1 MTSKINTVFIVAGE
15 PSGDIHAAKLVSA
28 LKVIS
33 PKTKFFGNGGDKMA
47 ESGVEIIHHIND
59 LSVMGFIEVVK
70 HLPRLLHIMKNT
82 LSAIK
87 NIKPDRI
94 ILVDYP
100 GFNLRLAKK
109 IKKLKMDIP
118 VTYFILPQLWAWK
131 ESRIKIMKK
140 TIDQSISIF
149 PFEAEWFNSRGLD
162 TFYAGHPFI
171 EKNYDLDDKTKF
183 FNKHNF
189 KQDRPIIVLLPG
201 SRQQEIDF
209 HWPIFLKTVAILNKK
224 TPGVQTIVVKYNN
237 VTLNP
242 VPAHI
247 KIEVSMRSAMKYGT
261 AAISSSGTATLECAL
276 ENLPTVVC
284 YKMSYINW
292 ILFNFFGEVK
302 YISIV
307 NLIANKRII
316 PELIQHKM
324 NPDNL
329 TKKILPYLDIKSN
342 KRKATIKK
350 YKILRKKL
358 GSTGVFDRIANII
371 VNGELPN

>member
-1 MTSKINTVFIVAGE
+1 MTLKMYKVFIVAGE

-33 PKTKFFGNGGDKMA
+33 PKTKFFGNGGDKMS

-59 LSVMGFIEVVK
+59 LSVMGFIEVIK
-70 HLPRLLHIMKNT
+70 HLPKLLNILQST
-82 LSAIK
+82 VSSIK

-109 IKKLKMDIP
+109 IKSLRIP
-118 VTYFILPQLWAWK
+118 ITYFILPQLWAWK
-131 ESRIKIMKK
+131 ESRIKTMKN

-171 EKNYDLDDKTKF
+171 ERNYDLDDKTNF

-201 SRQQEIDF
+201 SRQQEIDY

-276 ENLPTVVC
+276 ANLPIVVC

-292 ILFNFFGEVK
+292 ILFNFFGKVK

-324 NPDNL
+324 SPDNL
-329 TKKILPYLDIKSN
+329 TKKILPYLDITSK
-342 KRKATIKK
+342 KRQATIKK
-350 YKILRKKL
+350 YKKLRKYL
-358 GSTGVFDRIANII
+358 GSPGVFDRVANII
-371 VNGELPN
+371 VHGELTK

>member
-28 LKVIS
+28 IKVIS
-33 PKTKFFGNGGDKMA
+33 PKTKFFGNGGDKMS

-59 LSVMGFIEVVK
+59 LSVMGFIEVIK
-70 HLPRLLHIMKNT
+70 HLPKLLNILQST
-82 LSAIK
+82 VSSIK

-109 IKKLKMDIP
+109 IKSLKIP
-118 VTYFILPQLWAWK
+118 ITYFILPQLWAWK
-131 ESRIKIMKK
+131 ESRIKTMKN

-171 EKNYDLDDKTKF
+171 ERNYDLDEKTNF

-201 SRQQEIDF
+201 SRQQEIDY

-224 TPGVQTIVVKYNN
+224 TPGVHTIVVKYNN

-276 ENLPTVVC
+276 ANLPIVVC

-292 ILFNFFGEVK
+292 ILFNFFGKVK

-324 NPDNL
+324 SPDNL
-329 TKKILPYLDIKSN
+329 TKKILPYLDITSK
-342 KRKATIKK
+342 KRQATIKK
-350 YKILRKKL
+350 YKKLRKYL
-358 GSTGVFDRIANII
+358 GSPGVFDRVANII
-371 VNGELPN
+371 VHGELTK

>member
-189 KQDRPIIVLLPG
+189 KQDQPIIVLLPG

-292 ILFNFFGEVK
+292 ILFNFFGKVK

-350 YKILRKKL
+350 YKKLRNKL

>member
-1 MTSKINTVFIVAGE
+1 MTLKMNKVFIVAGE
-15 PSGDIHAAKLVSA
+15 PSGDIHAAKLVSS
-28 LKVIS
+28 LKIIS
-33 PKTKFFGNGGDKMA
+33 PKTKFFGNGGDKMS

-59 LSVMGFIEVVK
+59 LSVMGFIEVIK
-70 HLPRLLHIMKNT
+70 HLPKLLNILQST
-82 LSAIK
+82 VSSIK

-109 IKKLKMDIP
+109 IKSLRIP
-118 VTYFILPQLWAWK
+118 ITYFILPQLWAWK
-131 ESRIKIMKK
+131 ESRIKTMKN

-162 TFYAGHPFI
+162 TFYAGHPFV
-171 EKNYDLDDKTKF
+171 ERNYDLDDITNF

-201 SRQQEIDF
+201 SRQQEIDY

-224 TPGVQTIVVKYNN
+224 MPGVQTVVVKYDN
-237 VTLNP
+237 VKLNP
-242 VPAHI
+242 VPDHI

-276 ENLPTVVC
+276 ANLPTVVC
-284 YKMSYINW
+284 YKMSYVNW
-292 ILFNFFGEVK
+292 ILFKFFGKVK

-307 NLIANKRII
+307 NLIANKKII
-316 PELIQHKM
+316 PELIQHRM
-324 NPDNL
+324 TAENIIN
-329 TKKILPYLDIKSN
+329 KIFPYLDITSK
-342 KRKATIKK
+342 KRQATIKK
-350 YKILRKKL
+350 YKKLRKNL
-358 GSTGVFDRIANII
+358 GSPGVFDRVANII
-371 VNGELPN
+371 VHGELTK

>member
-1 MTSKINTVFIVAGE
+1 MTLKMNKVFIVAGE

-28 LKVIS
+28 IKVIS
-33 PKTKFFGNGGDKMA
+33 PKTKFFGNGGDKMS

-59 LSVMGFIEVVK
+59 MSVMGFIEVIK
-70 HLPRLLHIMKNT
+70 HLPKLLNIFQST
-82 LSAIK
+82 VSSIK

-109 IKKLKMDIP
+109 IKSLRIP
-118 VTYFILPQLWAWK
+118 LTYFILPQVWAWK
-131 ESRIKIMKK
+131 ESRIKTMKN

-171 EKNYDLDDKTKF
+171 ERNYDLDDKTKF

-201 SRQQEIDF
+201 SRQQEIDY

-276 ENLPTVVC
+276 ANLPIVVC

-292 ILFNFFGEVK
+292 ILFNFFGKVK

-324 NPDNL
+324 SPDNL
-329 TKKILPYLDIKSN
+329 TKKILPYLDITSK
-342 KRKATIKK
+342 KRQATIKK
-350 YKILRKKL
+350 YKKLRKYL
-358 GSTGVFDRIANII
+358 GSPGVFDRVANII
-371 VNGELPN
+371 VHGELTK

>member
-1 MTSKINTVFIVAGE
+1 MTFKMNKVFIVAGE

-33 PKTKFFGNGGDKMA
+33 PKTKFFGNGGDKMS

-59 LSVMGFIEVVK
+59 LSVMGFIEVIK
-70 HLPRLLHIMKNT
+70 HLPKLLNILQST
-82 LSAIK
+82 VSSIK

-109 IKKLKMDIP
+109 IKSLRIP
-118 VTYFILPQLWAWK
+118 ITYFILPQLWAWK
-131 ESRIKIMKK
+131 ESRIKTMKN

-162 TFYAGHPFI
+162 TFYAGHPFV
-171 EKNYDLDDKTKF
+171 ERNYDLDDKTNF

-201 SRQQEIDF
+201 SRQQEIDY
-209 HWPIFLKTVAILNKK
+209 HWPIFLKTVSMLNKK
-224 TPGVQTIVVKYNN
+224 MPSVQTVVVKYNN
-237 VTLNP
+237 VTLKP
-242 VPAHI
+242 VPSYI

-276 ENLPTVVC
+276 ANLPTVVC
-284 YKMSYINW
+284 YKMSYVNW
-292 ILFNFFGEVK
+292 ILFKFFGKVK

-307 NLIANKRII
+307 NLIANKKII
-316 PELIQHKM
+316 PELIQHRM
-324 NPDNL
+324 TAENIIN
-329 TKKILPYLDIKSN
+329 KIFPYLDITSN
-342 KRKATIKK
+342 KRQTTIKK
-350 YKILRKKL
+350 YKKLRKNL
-358 GSTGVFDRIANII
+358 GSPGVFDRVANII
-371 VNGELPN
+371 VHGKLTN

>member
-1 MTSKINTVFIVAGE
+1 MTFKMNKVFIVAGE

-28 LKVIS
+28 LKKIS
-33 PKTKFFGNGGDKMA
+33 TKTKFFGNGGDKMS

-59 LSVMGFIEVVK
+59 MSVMGFIEVIK
-70 HLPRLLHIMKNT
+70 HLPKLLNILQST
-82 LSAIK
+82 VSSIK

-109 IKKLKMDIP
+109 VKSLKIP
-118 VTYFILPQLWAWK
+118 ITYFILPQLWAWK
-131 ESRIKIMKK
+131 ESRIKTMKN
-140 TIDQSISIF
+140 TLDQSISIF

-162 TFYAGHPFI
+162 TFYAGHPFV
-171 EKNYDLDDKTKF
+171 ERNYDLDDKTNF

-201 SRQQEIDF
+201 SRQQEIDY

-276 ENLPTVVC
+276 ANLPTVVC

-292 ILFNFFGEVK
+292 ILFNFFGKVK

-324 NPDNL
+324 SPENL
-329 TKKILPYLDIKSN
+329 TKKIFPYLDITSK
-342 KRKATIKK
+342 KRQATIKK
-350 YKILRKKL
+350 YKKLRKNL
-358 GSTGVFDRIANII
+358 GSPGVFDRVANII
-371 VNGELPN
+371 VHGELTT

>member
-1 MTSKINTVFIVAGE
+1 MTLKMNKVFIVAGE

-28 LKVIS
+28 IKVIS
-33 PKTKFFGNGGDKMA
+33 PKTKFFGNGGDKMS

-59 LSVMGFIEVVK
+59 MSVMGFIEVIK
-70 HLPRLLHIMKNT
+70 HLPKLLNILQST
-82 LSAIK
+82 VSSIK

-109 IKKLKMDIP
+109 IKSLKIP
-118 VTYFILPQLWAWK
+118 ITYFILPQLWAWK
-131 ESRIKIMKK
+131 ESRIKTMKN

-171 EKNYDLDDKTKF
+171 ERNYDLDDKTNF

-201 SRQQEIDF
+201 SRQQEIDY

-242 VPAHI
+242 VPANI

-276 ENLPTVVC
+276 ANLPIVVC

-292 ILFNFFGEVK
+292 ILFNFFGKVK

-324 NPDNL
+324 SPDNL
-329 TKKILPYLDIKSN
+329 TKKILPYLDITSK
-342 KRKATIKK
+342 KRQATIKK
-350 YKILRKKL
+350 YKKLRKYL
-358 GSTGVFDRIANII
+358 GSPGVFDRVANII
-371 VNGELPN
+371 VHGELTK

>member
-28 LKVIS
+28 IKVIS
-33 PKTKFFGNGGDKMA
+33 PKTKFFGNGGDKMS

-59 LSVMGFIEVVK
+59 LSVMGFIEVIK
-70 HLPRLLHIMKNT
+70 HLPKLLNILQST
-82 LSAIK
+82 VSSIK

-109 IKKLKMDIP
+109 IKSLRIP
-118 VTYFILPQLWAWK
+118 ITYFILPQLWAWK
-131 ESRIKIMKK
+131 ESRIKTMKN

-171 EKNYDLDDKTKF
+171 ERNYDLDDKTNF

-201 SRQQEIDF
+201 SRQQEIDY

-224 TPGVQTIVVKYNN
+224 TPSVQTIVVKYNN
-237 VTLNP
+237 VTLKP

-276 ENLPTVVC
+276 ANLPIVVC

-292 ILFNFFGEVK
+292 ILFNFFGKVK

-324 NPDNL
+324 SPENL
-329 TKKILPYLDIKSN
+329 TKKIFPYLDITSK
-342 KRKATIKK
+342 KRQTTIKK
-350 YKILRKKL
+350 YKKLRKIL
-358 GSTGVFDRIANII
+358 GSPGVFDRVANII
-371 VNGELPN
+371 VHGELPK